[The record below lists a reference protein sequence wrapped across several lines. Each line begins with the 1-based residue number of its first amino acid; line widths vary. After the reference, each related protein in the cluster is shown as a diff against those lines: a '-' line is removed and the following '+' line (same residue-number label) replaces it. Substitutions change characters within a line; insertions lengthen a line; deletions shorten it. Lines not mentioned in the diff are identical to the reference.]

1 MTVNLD
7 QILKYCNYLLNKNQ
21 VADSISPDEF
31 NYVLP
36 VVNQEVFN
44 NELKKVLQVY
54 GQPSFVDAYKNSY
67 LKDVENYWI
76 ETGGGQIL
84 SLPTGFEMFVAGK
97 VLVGGEYRKLNVL
110 DSVNAFDN
118 INGMMGAV
126 DENAE
131 GFLVGNQLHFTYPVA
146 RVEAIYVSKPT
157 TPFYDYCL
165 YGTDALFL
173 PKGCTVSYA
182 FVGQYYYVTINGV
195 QYQDLVEGYP
205 SQSFTPGGYNSKTE
219 DFVWNDKLLPVVVN
233 LIFEKMGINI
243 REQIPIEVSQ
253 IKKAQ

>member
-67 LKDVENYWI
+67 LKDVESYWL
-76 ETGGGQIL
+76 ELSGGQVL
-84 SLPTGFEMFVAGK
+84 SLPTDFEMFVAGK
-97 VLVGGEYRKLNVL
+97 VLVGGEYKKLTILN
-110 DSVNAFDN
+110 SVNAFDN

-131 GFLVGNQLHFTYPVA
+131 GFLVGKQLHFTYPVS
-146 RVEAIYVSKPT
+146 RIEAIYVKYPT

-165 YGTDALFL
+165 NGTDILYL
-173 PKGCTVSYA
+173 PGNAVVEYSGGFYTYSADNDVEYTDLSMGY
-182 FVGQYYYVTINGV
+182 VGQFQGQAYT
-195 QYQDLVEGYP
+195 
-205 SQSFTPGGYNSKTE
+205 SKTK

>member
-36 VVNQEVFN
+36 VVNQEVFT

-67 LKDVENYWI
+67 LKDVESYWI
-76 ETGGGQIL
+76 NTTGGQTL
-84 SLPTGFEMFVAGK
+84 PLPTGFEMFVSGK
-97 VLVGGEYRKLNVL
+97 VFVGSAYRKLNVL
-110 DSVNAFDN
+110 NSVNAFDN
-118 INGMMGAV
+118 INGMMGSV

-131 GFLVGNQLHFTYPVA
+131 GFLVGNTLRFTYPIIA
-146 RVEAIYVSKPT
+146 MEAIYVSKPT

-165 YGTDALFL
+165 NGTDALYL
-173 PKGCTVSYA
+173 PKDTELLCTQGGTYNC
-182 FVGQYYYVTINGV
+182 TINGV
-195 QYQDLVEGYP
+195 SYTGLLSGYAGQFDGQTDY
-205 SQSFTPGGYNSKTE
+205 SSKTE